1 MSAPVRRAAEPR
13 DSSPGGPPAD
23 VHAVMFLYASGR
35 FDPRVSRTGASLAA
49 AGYRVTLI
57 GLRSPDQPDKEE
69 TEWGRIIRVGGHD
82 TRRELD
88 ELKPARRASR
98 LLFRIGQA
106 RWLGRYARA
115 YASWRA
121 RATSAAIAAAEG
133 ASHAVWHG
141 HDLTGLGP
149 AAAAR
154 SRAGGS
160 LVYDSHELY
169 LESGSLPSL
178 PGVARRLLFAY
189 ERRLVRS
196 ADAVIT
202 VNESIASELSSR
214 YGVRAPTVVMNCP
227 PLALAPTSRDASP
240 LRSLPSL
247 DGARILVIHGS
258 LTPGKGLLESAAAVE
273 HLPADCKLVMLGMG
287 SLRDRLLAV
296 ALSDPLR
303 GRLVV
308 HPPVPQSELLG
319 WLSGADVAVI
329 AFTPD
334 SLNQR
339 YATPNRLF
347 ESLAAGI
354 PVVVSDFPEMRR
366 VVEEHGVG
374 AVCDPTDP
382 ASIAAA
388 VGALLSE
395 PASERAARRAR
406 CRQAV
411 EGTFNWERQV
421 QGLLTI
427 YRRLG
432 DAASPG

>member
-1 MSAPVRRAAEPR
+1 
-13 DSSPGGPPAD
+13 
-23 VHAVMFLYASGR
+23 MFLYATGR

-57 GLRSPDQPDKEE
+57 GLRSPDEPDNEE

-88 ELKPARRASR
+88 ELKPARRGSR
-98 LLFRIGQA
+98 LLFRIRQA
-106 RWLGRYARA
+106 RWLGRYAQA
-115 YASWRA
+115 YLTWRA
-121 RATSAAIAAAEG
+121 RATAAAIVAADG
-133 ASHAVWHG
+133 ASHTVWHG

-149 AAAAR
+149 ADAAR
-154 SRAGGS
+154 ARAGGS

-169 LESGSLPSL
+169 LESGSLPGL

-189 ERRLVRS
+189 ERRLVRR

-202 VNESIASELSSR
+202 VNESIASELSAR
-214 YGVRAPTVVMNCP
+214 YGVPAPAVVMNCP
-227 PLALAPTSRDASP
+227 PLALAPTSREASP

-247 DGARILVIHGS
+247 GDARVLVIHGS

-273 HLPADCKLVMLGMG
+273 RLPADCKLVLLGFG
-287 SLRDRLLAV
+287 SLRDRLLA
-296 ALSDPLR
+296 LSLTDPLR
-303 GRLVV
+303 GRLFVQ
-308 HPPVPQSELLG
+308 PPVPQSELLA

-334 SLNQR
+334 SLNQH

-382 ASIAAA
+382 GSIAAA
-388 VGALLSE
+388 VGALLGE
-395 PASERAARRAR
+395 LASARGERRAR

-411 EGTFNWERQV
+411 EDTFNWERQV
-421 QGLLTI
+421 QNLLAI

>member
-1 MSAPVRRAAEPR
+1 MTSASRAL
-13 DSSPGGPPAD
+13 PAPKLGTSKRAQTNA
-23 VHAVMFLYASGR
+23 HAVMFLYASGN
-35 FDPRVSRTGASLAA
+35 FDPRVNRSAASLAS
-49 AGYRVTLI
+49 AGYHVTLI
-57 GLRSPDQPDKEE
+57 GLRWPDQPNEE
-69 TEWGRIIRVGGHD
+69 VTSWGRIIRVGD
-82 TRRELD
+82 ANTRRSVNELN
-88 ELKPARRASR
+88 PVRRGGER
-98 LLFRIGQA
+98 LFRLRQA
-106 RWLGRYARA
+106 LWLAHYAWRYR
-115 YASWRA
+115 SWRDKA
-121 RATSAAIAAAEG
+121 VAAAVAATEDV
-133 ASHAVWHG
+133 SHVVWHG
-141 HDLTGLGP
+141 HDLTGLVP

-154 SRAGGS
+154 ARSGGS

-169 LESGSLPSL
+169 IESGSLARL
-178 PGVARRLLFAY
+178 PRLARRLLFAY
-189 ERRLVRS
+189 ERRLVRR

-202 VNESIASELSSR
+202 VNESIASELSAR
-214 YGVRAPTVVMNCP
+214 YGVPAPAVVMNCP
-227 PLALAPTSRDASP
+227 PLALARTSREASP

-247 DGARILVIHGS
+247 GGARVLVIHGS

-273 HLPADCKLVMLGMG
+273 RLPADCKLVLLGFG
-287 SLRDRLLAV
+287 SLRDRLLA
-296 ALSDPLR
+296 LSLTDPLR
-303 GRLVV
+303 GRLLVQ
-308 HPPVPQSELLG
+308 PPVPQSELLA

-334 SLNQR
+334 SLNQL

-382 ASIAAA
+382 GSIAAA
-388 VGALLSE
+388 VGALLDES
-395 PASERAARRAR
+395 ASARAERRAR

-411 EGTFNWERQV
+411 EDTFNWERQV
-421 QGLLTI
+421 QNLLVI